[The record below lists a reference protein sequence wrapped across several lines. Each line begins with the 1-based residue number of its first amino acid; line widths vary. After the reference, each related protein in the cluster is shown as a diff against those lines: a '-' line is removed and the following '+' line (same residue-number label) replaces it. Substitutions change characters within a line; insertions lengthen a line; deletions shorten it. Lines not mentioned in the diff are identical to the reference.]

1 MPIETV
7 LEEKLVEYLALK
19 RAMKDFEAREKEL
32 KTELRSMATNHGAV
46 NDKGSQ
52 ILDLGPYR
60 ISNERRVTRKL
71 KSDAYQILK
80 DMGLED
86 DDLSTLFGPPLLDSA
101 LVEQAYYQG
110 RLGDEHIQAIID
122 AKESFAL
129 MVEETDEEGQTKRDR
144 RAT

>member
-32 KTELRSMATNHGAV
+32 KTELRSMATNHGEV

-71 KSDAYQILK
+71 KPDAYQILK
-80 DMGLED
+80 DMGLEN

-110 RLGDEHIQAIID
+110 RLTDEHVQAIID